1 MVWLFELL
9 PAAAGTEFVGCAVFF
24 CSWAEVRLEETD
36 AAALRLFLSACPEE
50 PICELFEGAG
60 RYGLVE
66 FVVAID
72 AEEECTEGVD
82 VEAPADGAEA
92 LTQNEGVA
100 VDDGQTT
107 LAPPSTPP
115 PREDGGAGAAERSL
129 GADLS
134 AIIDEELA
142 GRRASD
148 REEED
153 LEAMRSEL
161 GCGRVRWGRDCQTPP
176 QAPAR

>member
-82 VEAPADGAEA
+82 VELDGDEA
-92 LTQNEGVA
+92 GWLF
-100 VDDGQTT
+100 
-107 LAPPSTPP
+107 
-115 PREDGGAGAAERSL
+115 
-129 GADLS
+129 
-134 AIIDEELA
+134 EEL
-142 GRRASD
+142 GSV
-148 REEED
+148 
-153 LEAMRSEL
+153 L
-161 GCGRVRWGRDCQTPP
+161 PP
-176 QAPAR
+176 VKNPAVIKINTWI